1 MLQPRDWR
9 IFGSVVAAALVA
21 ALLALGGDT
30 LLAVSRP
37 IPRGI
42 AVLGIFGVAYGAL
55 ITAFRHPDAIRAWQ
69 SLTGSP
75 AN

>member
-1 MLQPRDWR
+1 MRLRLAFPL
-9 IFGSVVAAALVA
+9 IA
-21 ALLALGGDT
+21 ALLGMAADRLVAGW
-30 LLAVSRP
+30 RP

-55 ITAFRHPDAIRAWQ
+55 TLAFRHPDAIRAWQ

>member
-1 MLQPRDWR
+1 L
-9 IFGSVVAAALVA
+9 IAAILGMIAGQLVA
-21 ALLALGGDT
+21 GW
-30 LLAVSRP
+30 RP
-37 IPRGI
+37 IPKGI

-55 ITAFRHPDAIRAWQ
+55 TMAFRHPDAIRAWQ

>member
-1 MLQPRDWR
+1 MP
-9 IFGSVVAAALVA
+9 
-21 ALLALGGDT
+21 
-30 LLAVSRP
+30 LAVALAMLAGVL
-37 IPRGI
+37 RGI

-55 ITAFRHPDAIRAWQ
+55 TLALRHPDAIRAWQ

>member
-1 MLQPRDWR
+1 MAMDRLVVGWR
-9 IFGSVVAAALVA
+9 L
-21 ALLALGGDT
+21 
-30 LLAVSRP
+30 

-42 AVLGIFGVAYGAL
+42 AVLGIFGAAYGAL
-55 ITAFRHPDAIRAWQ
+55 TLAFRHPDATRAWQ